1 MKNLMEDRQLQRIL
15 VSILIAG
22 VLGMVANAR
31 AAEPFYKD
39 DIRVTYKVKADFKDV
54 RDQLETAIG
63 SKGIKINNISY
74 IGKMLIRTGKDLG
87 FKKQIYTH
95 AQAFEF
101 CSATVSRYTME
112 ADPHNIAFCPYIIS
126 VYELANEKGA
136 VYMTYR
142 RPDIIG
148 SDASKKS
155 LREVEILVDSIA
167 QEALSWF

>member
-1 MKNLMEDRQLQRIL
+1 LQRIL
-15 VSILIAG
+15 ISTLLAG
-22 VLGMVANAR
+22 LLSFTASTQ

-39 DIRVTYKVKADFKDV
+39 DIRVTYKVKANFKEV

-63 SKGIKINNISY
+63 SKGIKINNVSY

-87 FKKQIYTH
+87 FKKEVYTH

-112 ADPHNIAFCPYIIS
+112 ADPHNIVFCPYIIS
-126 VYELANEKGA
+126 VYELAKEKGT

-142 RPDIIG
+142 RPAIIG

-155 LREVEILVDSIA
+155 LRDVEKLIDSIA